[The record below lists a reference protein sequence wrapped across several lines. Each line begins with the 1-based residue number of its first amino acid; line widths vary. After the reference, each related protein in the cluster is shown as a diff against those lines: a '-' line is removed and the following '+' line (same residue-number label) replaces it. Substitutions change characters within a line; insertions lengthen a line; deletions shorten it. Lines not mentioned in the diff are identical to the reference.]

1 MDILSGS
8 RVKATPTVFGVLPLW
23 IPPSNKNLFRACAI
37 FWRVIPPVCDVK
49 AESMTIPE
57 MLRITHQAH
66 EQQQAQQLRCRLNE
80 QIDAPTFTP
89 SYKKY
94 NNKPQ

>member
-1 MDILSGS
+1 VDSSKQQEFIQSL
-8 RVKATPTVFGVLPLW
+8 R
-23 IPPSNKNLFRACAI
+23 NLLEGYT
-37 FWRVIPPVCDVK
+37 PVCDVK